1 MSFRKVGDVLRKLR
15 DVLAVL
21 LASLWTIGFR
31 LLGLVRSRP
40 IPLLTPK
47 GGQNIWVLAPHPDD
61 EVIGCAFAVL
71 RHAMAGDRVITVFV
85 TDGRRSRAFG
95 LGPEEMARRRR
106 LEAEQSQRA
115 LGLDGFKWLG
125 WPELEWSS
133 ADLVTALRLLS
144 QERQP
149 DVIYAPSRVDFH
161 PDHHKVARSLAQF
174 LQETGHQPIVRI
186 VQLQVPMTSV
196 LANLVASG
204 EGLLEKAA
212 AARASYRTQI
222 FNVDPTQRMRRY
234 AGARYRI
241 GAEVE
246 EYWQLSARSYCV
258 LHGDDMD
265 GWPISGFEGIHFWP
279 WSDPLRFA
287 RGRAERR
294 RLRARVLGSAL

>member
-1 MSFRKVGDVLRKLR
+1 MSFRRIRDPLRKLR

-31 LLGLVRSRP
+31 LLGVVRSRP
-40 IPLLTPK
+40 VPLLTPK
-47 GGQNIWVLAPHPDD
+47 GGQTIWVLAPHPDD
-61 EVIGCAFAVL
+61 EIVGCAFAVL
-71 RHAMAGDRVITVFV
+71 RHALAGDRVTTVFV
-85 TDGRRSRAFG
+85 TDGCRSRAFG

-106 LEAEQSQRA
+106 HEAEQSQRA

-125 WPELEWSS
+125 WPELEWRS
-133 ADLVTALRLLS
+133 ADLVTELRSLS
-144 QERQP
+144 QDRPP
-149 DVIYAPSRVDFH
+149 DVVYAPSRVDFH

-174 LQETGHQPIVRI
+174 LEETGHQPIVRI

-212 AARASYRTQI
+212 SARASYRTQV
-222 FNVDPTQRMRRY
+222 FTVGPTQRMRRY

-246 EYWQLSARSYCV
+246 EYWELSARSYCI

-265 GWPISGFEGIHFWP
+265 GWPVSGFEGIHFWP

-294 RLRARVLGSAL
+294 RLRARVLGSTL

>member
-1 MSFRKVGDVLRKLR
+1 MNAFLENLKRRVLVIDGAMGTSIHSRNL
-15 DVLAVL
+15 DLEQDF
-21 LASLWTIGFR
+21 G
-31 LLGLVRSRP
+31 GLENCCEIV
-40 IPLLTPK
+40 
-47 GGQNIWVLAPHPDD
+47 N
-61 EVIGCAFAVL
+61 
-71 RHAMAGDRVITVFV
+71 
-85 TDGRRSRAFG
+85 
-95 LGPEEMARRRR
+95 
-106 LEAEQSQRA
+106 
-115 LGLDGFKWLG
+115 
-125 WPELEWSS
+125 
-133 ADLVTALRLLS
+133 
-144 QERQP
+144 ERQP

-212 AARASYRTQI
+212 AARESYRTQI

-258 LHGDDMD
+258 LHGDDDVCLVVRQAD
-265 GWPISGFEGIHFWP
+265 G
-279 WSDPLRFA
+279 
-287 RGRAERR
+287 
-294 RLRARVLGSAL
+294 